1 VLLNLEKLRQTPLT
15 KSVVNGTTV
24 LADRKE
30 LFREGLFRLLESQP
44 HIEVVSRCD
53 NGSKAI
59 RQARE
64 AKPDVVLMDTY
75 MPDCNGIE
83 TAQKIARSLPDV
95 KVAML
100 TDSEE
105 EEDLFSALKAGA
117 RGYLLKN
124 IGVDSL
130 VQSIDLI
137 ARGQIVV
144 SPPLARKSLIEFAS
158 MRDERE
164 ASGAGSEADLS
175 ERETE
180 ILKLVAKGATNKE
193 IAERLIIAENTV
205 KVHVKNILAKLQ
217 LRNKQQAAVY
227 AAQQGLISGI
237 EDTET

>member
-1 VLLNLEKLRQTPLT
+1 MTTNKT
-15 KSVVNGTTV
+15 SVRVV
-24 LADRKE
+24 LADRNE

-83 TAQKIARSLPDV
+83 TAHKITRSLPDV

-105 EEDLFSALKAGA
+105 EEDIFSALKAGA
-117 RGYLLKN
+117 KGYLLKN

-130 VQSIDLI
+130 VESIDLI

-144 SPPLARKSLIEFAS
+144 SPPLARKLLIEIAS
-158 MRDERE
+158 MRDDRE
-164 ASGAGSEADLS
+164 AREAGSEAALS
-175 ERETE
+175 EREAE

-217 LRNKQQAAVY
+217 LRNKQQAAAY
-227 AAQQGLISGI
+227 AVQRGLVTGI

>member
-1 VLLNLEKLRQTPLT
+1 MTTNKT
-15 KSVVNGTTV
+15 SVRVV

-83 TAQKIARSLPDV
+83 TAQKITRSLPDV

-117 RGYLLKN
+117 KGYLLKN

-130 VQSIDLI
+130 VESIDLI

-144 SPPLARKSLIEFAS
+144 SPPLARKLLIEIAS
-158 MRDERE
+158 MRDDRE
-164 ASGAGSEADLS
+164 AREAGSEADLS
-175 ERETE
+175 EREAE

-217 LRNKQQAAVY
+217 LRNKQQAAAY
-227 AAQQGLISGI
+227 AVQRGLVTGI

>member
-1 VLLNLEKLRQTPLT
+1 MTTNKT
-15 KSVVNGTTV
+15 SVRVV

-83 TAQKIARSLPDV
+83 TAQKITRSLPDV

-117 RGYLLKN
+117 KGYLLKN

-130 VQSIDLI
+130 VESIDLI

-144 SPPLARKSLIEFAS
+144 SPPLARKSLIELAS
-158 MRDERE
+158 MRDKRE
-164 ASGAGSEADLS
+164 AREAGSEAELS
-175 ERETE
+175 EREAE

-217 LRNKQQAAVY
+217 LRNKQQAAAY
-227 AAQQGLISGI
+227 AVQQGFVTEI
-237 EDTET
+237 EKTDD

>member
-1 VLLNLEKLRQTPLT
+1 MTTNKT
-15 KSVVNGTTV
+15 SVRVV

-83 TAQKIARSLPDV
+83 TAHKITRSLPDV

-117 RGYLLKN
+117 KGYLLKN

-130 VQSIDLI
+130 VESIDLI

-144 SPPLARKSLIEFAS
+144 SPPLARKLLIEIAS
-158 MRDERE
+158 MRDDRE
-164 ASGAGSEADLS
+164 AREAGSEADLS
-175 ERETE
+175 EREAE

-217 LRNKQQAAVY
+217 LRNKQQAAAY
-227 AAQQGLISGI
+227 AVQRGLVTGI

>member
-1 VLLNLEKLRQTPLT
+1 MTTNKT
-15 KSVVNGTTV
+15 SVRVV
-24 LADRKE
+24 LADRNE

-83 TAQKIARSLPDV
+83 TAQKITRSLPDV

-117 RGYLLKN
+117 KGYLLKN

-130 VQSIDLI
+130 VESIDLI

-144 SPPLARKSLIEFAS
+144 SPPLARKLLIEIAS
-158 MRDERE
+158 MRDDRE
-164 ASGAGSEADLS
+164 AREAGSEADLS
-175 ERETE
+175 EREAE

-217 LRNKQQAAVY
+217 LRNKQQAAAY
-227 AAQQGLISGI
+227 AVQRGLVTGI